1 CPWFQE
7 DYHRLQP
14 SDMTDKD
21 ADISAASVPEEKK
34 ATEFLANERT
44 FLAWIRTSIAVI
56 TLGVVVAKF
65 GESAASANPQ
75 LQTVGVGASIPTGL
89 THDRFLGGVLSILAA
104 WRYHVVNRNILSG
117 KIKAD
122 RGLVIL
128 ITIIVVL
135 LSLVTIIYCSRPS
148 SACDRTL

>member
-1 CPWFQE
+1 
-7 DYHRLQP
+7 
-14 SDMTDKD
+14 MTDKD

-65 GESAASANPQ
+65 GETAANINPQ
-75 LQTVGVGASIPTGL
+75 LQRVGTAASVPTGL
-89 THDRFLGGVLSILAA
+89 FMIGFGGVLSILAA
-104 WRYHVVNRNILSG
+104 WRYHVVNRNIVRG
-117 KIKAD
+117 EVKAD

-128 ITIIVVL
+128 ITVIVAL
-135 LSLVTIIYCSRPS
+135 LSVATIIYLLESVGRV
-148 SACDRTL
+148 